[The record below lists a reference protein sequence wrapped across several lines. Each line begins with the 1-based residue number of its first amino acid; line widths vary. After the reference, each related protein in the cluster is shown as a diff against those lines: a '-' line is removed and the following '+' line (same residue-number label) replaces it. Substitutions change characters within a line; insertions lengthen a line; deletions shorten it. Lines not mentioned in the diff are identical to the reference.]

1 MIFEY
6 DVFLSFSSKDEEI
19 VRPIWQELSL
29 SGLRVFW
36 SDETLKQ
43 NAGQSFFKVIQSSL
57 EKSQHLILICTEDA
71 LSSKWVQLEYETFF
85 SNYHLRHENYRR
97 FILLPHKGFN
107 PSSLPPFLR
116 NIQIASSV
124 SEAIP
129 LVGGI
134 DIRGLVRE
142 NEGLKKELDT
152 AQIRI
157 SQLQDGISDNRNFDF
172 ERAQLL
178 AKMGELAKKLS
189 SSNHREDLLKEELL
203 GAQKNVDAL
212 QSKVERLTDLRGS
225 NHWIKTSGSSFYEQ
239 NKTVFRFVIYGLLLV
254 NLLSVAA
261 GGENTELTN
270 FLGLAFIVAFLVSIG
285 VAIRHLI
292 KTSDRNNNR

>member
-36 SDETLKQ
+36 SDETLKN

-85 SNYHLRHENYRR
+85 SNYHLKHEHYRR
-97 FILLPHKGFN
+97 LILLPQKGFDL
-107 PSSLPPFLR
+107 SSLPPFLR

-129 LVGGI
+129 LVGGV

-142 NEGLKKELDT
+142 NEGLKKELEI

-157 SQLQDGISDNRNFDF
+157 SQLQNSTSDSRNFDS
-172 ERAQLL
+172 ERTELL
-178 AKMGELAKKLS
+178 ARMGGLEKELSAS
-189 SSNHREDLLKEELL
+189 SRREDVLKEALL
-203 GAQKNVDAL
+203 GAKNNVDIL
-212 QSKVERLTDLRGS
+212 QSKVDRLTELTASSQRI
-225 NHWIKTSGSSFYEQ
+225 NTTRSSFYEQ
-239 NKTVFRFVIYGLLLV
+239 NKNAFRSVIYGLLLV
-254 NLLSVAA
+254 NLLSAAA

-270 FLGLAFIVAFLVSIG
+270 FLGLAFMVVFLVSIG
-285 VAIRHLI
+285 VVIRHLI
-292 KTSDRNNNR
+292 RISDRNKN